1 MSDNEVKYYLVS
13 NFRKNKKVKLEKLQ
27 LLSKYNKIKNNAIK
41 YGGIID
47 YLQSLGFIIDKNKSF
62 KQNEFDEYLTEK
74 RKRLLRYI

>member
-1 MSDNEVKYYLVS
+1 MSDREVKFYLVS
-13 NFRKNKKVKLEKLQ
+13 NFRNGIKIKLEQLQ
-27 LLSKYNKIKNNAIK
+27 LLSKYNKIKNNVIK